1 MIKINKHFFQQI
13 IKQFCL
19 MNNKYTNIQNFHLHT
34 PKSLSCR
41 FLSNPNKLS
50 LDCKNTPEYSGSP
63 LLISTPYKTT
73 RHTKMITSRCT
84 STDNFK
90 IKKKNSLKSVLNLCR
105 RTLKLSPT
113 SAKKTKTLFFQVK
126 QPDYYD
132 NIYKYRTKIFT
143 EKPNIID
150 NKLNIKYA
158 ENELQYMQKLYKEKN
173 KFEHT
178 YRGFHGHLH
187 SLSKTK
193 DKIKFIKDKV
203 SFLKYT
209 VDFAYSDCVIT
220 KNKITSSEKGNDE
233 NRNNIKTF
241 HDIDKEIKID
251 KKKLDK
257 YLSSSLSIKKIQV
270 L

>member
-1 MIKINKHFFQQI
+1 
-13 IKQFCL
+13 
-19 MNNKYTNIQNFHLHT
+19 MNNKYTNIQNFNFHT

-41 FLSNPNKLS
+41 FLLNPNKLS
-50 LDCKNTPEYSGSP
+50 FESKKAQKYNESP
-63 LLISTPYKTT
+63 LLISTLHKTEK
-73 RHTKMITSRCT
+73 HTKMITSRCT

-90 IKKKNSLKSVLNLCR
+90 KKEKNSLRSLLDLCR
-105 RTLKLSPT
+105 RTLKLSPRT
-113 SAKKTKTLFFQVK
+113 AKKTKTTFFQVK

-132 NIYKYRTKIFT
+132 NIYKYRTKLFT

-158 ENELQYMQKLYKEKN
+158 ENELQYMQKLYKERD
-173 KFEHT
+173 KFENT
-178 YRGFHGHLH
+178 FRSLHGHLP

-203 SFLKYT
+203 SFLKST
-209 VDFAYSDCVIT
+209 VDFAYSDCVVT
-220 KNKITSSEKGNDE
+220 KNKITSSEKGIDE

-241 HDIDKEIKID
+241 HEIDKEIKID
-251 KKKLDK
+251 KKRLEK
-257 YLSSSLSIKKIQV
+257 YLSSSLSIKKFQV